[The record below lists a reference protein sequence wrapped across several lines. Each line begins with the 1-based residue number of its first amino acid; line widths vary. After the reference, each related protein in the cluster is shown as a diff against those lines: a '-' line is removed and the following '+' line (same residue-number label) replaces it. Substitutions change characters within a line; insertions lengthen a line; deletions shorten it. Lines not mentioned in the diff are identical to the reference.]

1 MHALGTFFGLYVA
14 GRVSEHRVVQLMVN
28 CGIGHFGPVVAVM
41 VMDALL
47 PNMLPCSKSWNV
59 VNTMIKWKAMTC
71 WQGNMIYISHTI
83 YLYIYYVFANI
94 LILTHYIHIII
105 FKCADKRKMNIF

>member
-1 MHALGTFFGLYVA
+1 VTVECTYWAQQAFGLLDFCLWLCRVTCFRFYVA
-14 GRVSEHRVVQLMVN
+14 GRVPERRVVQLMVN

-41 VMDALL
+41 VMDTLL

-71 WQGNMIYISHTI
+71 WQGNMIYT
-83 YLYIYYVFANI
+83 
-94 LILTHYIHIII
+94 
-105 FKCADKRKMNIF
+105 